1 MNEAQTGSPKWLASA
16 LARNPEVIPGGIAVA
31 VFVLWAIFDGGVS
44 PTKSWPGALFL
55 LGLLVATIFGYRRHL
70 PAIPLPALWAI
81 GLLAGFAAWNFL
93 SITWA
98 DDQGAAWDGANRCLL
113 YLTVFG
119 LFALMPWSA
128 RTGALLLGA
137 YAVVMAAVAAI
148 TLLGA
153 AASSH
158 PFSYLISNRFALP
171 AGYYNAN
178 AALFT
183 LAFFPAVLLA
193 SRREVPWPLRGLLLA
208 SAGVLFD
215 FALLPQSRGWLIA
228 APVALIAYLVFVPD
242 RVRSLIVL
250 APLAVVAALT
260 ASPTLDVFNSAGTG
274 GLESALNGARN
285 AMLIG
290 AAALFL
296 VGALIGLTERRV
308 QISEASARIGARAI
322 GGLAWLAAL
331 AGLIAAIAV
340 IGNPVSWVGD
350 RWHDFKSGHSEPVAQ
365 GSRLGQGLGSN
376 RYDFWRVAADEFKG
390 APVIGAGSDNFA
402 EAYVQDRHSDEEPTF
417 PHNLSLEVI
426 AGTGTIGGLLFGG
439 FLVVTL
445 VGVGRVRLGAED
457 PMARGVAGVIAV
469 VFVYWFVHS
478 IGDWFWAFPAL
489 SAPVFAWL
497 AIGMRLDADHATVAK
512 ARRAKAKGWNLAI
525 AAGSV
530 AALLFATA
538 SLALPWIAA
547 IDVNKAEAIW
557 GSNPGAAFDRLDRAR
572 NLNFLSAQ
580 PDLVEGG
587 IAVRLGEN
595 RRVRASFERALE
607 RDPRNWYAEIE
618 LATLD
623 GVEGDKQS
631 ALARLDRVAV
641 LNPREPLTETV
652 RQGVLSGKPVTLD
665 QLSTD
670 FLDRYCRQLGRTAG
684 PNGCRSG

>member
-1 MNEAQTGSPKWLASA
+1 MNEADTGSPKSLASA
-16 LARNPEVIPGGIAVA
+16 LTRNPEVIPGALAVA
-31 VFVLWAIFDGGVS
+31 VFVLWAIFDGGV
-44 PTKSWPGALFL
+44 PATKSWPGALFL
-55 LGLLVATIFGYRRHL
+55 LGLLVATLFGYRRHL
-70 PAIPLPALWAI
+70 PAIPRPALWAI

-113 YLTVFG
+113 YLTVFA

-153 AASSH
+153 AASAH

-183 LAFFPAVLLA
+183 LAFFPAILLA

-228 APVALIAYLVFVPD
+228 APVALIAYLVLVPD

-260 ASPTLDVFNSAGTG
+260 APPILDVFNSAGTG
-274 GLESALNGARN
+274 GVEAALNGARN
-285 AMLIG
+285 ATLIG
-290 AAALFL
+290 AVVLFL
-296 VGALIGLTERRV
+296 AGALMGLIEGRV

-322 GGLAWLAAL
+322 GGLAWLAVL
-331 AGLIAAIAV
+331 VGLIAAIAV

-350 RWHDFKSGHSEPVAQ
+350 RWHDFKTGHSEPVAQ

-402 EAYVQDRHSDEEPTF
+402 EAYIRDRHSNEEPTY
-417 PHNLSLEVI
+417 PHNLALEVV
-426 AGTGTIGGLLFGG
+426 AGTGIVGGLLFGG

-445 VGVGRVRLGAED
+445 IGVGRVRLGAED
-457 PMARGVAGVIAV
+457 PMARAVAGVTAV
-469 VFVYWFVHS
+469 VFIYWFVHS

-497 AIGMRLDADHATVAK
+497 AIGMRLDAD
-512 ARRAKAKGWNLAI
+512 RAKVVQPSWSKGWTAAI
-525 AAGSV
+525 ATGSV
-530 AALLFATA
+530 AALLFATV

-557 GSNPGAAFDRLDRAR
+557 GSNPGAAFDRLDQAR
-572 NLNFLSAQ
+572 NLNFLSAE

-587 IAVRLGEN
+587 IAVRLGDN

-623 GVEGDKQS
+623 GVEGNKQS

-641 LNPREPLTETV
+641 LNPREPLTATV

-670 FLDRYCRQLGRTAG
+670 FLDRYCQQLGRTAG
-684 PNGCRSG
+684 PDGCRSS

>member
-1 MNEAQTGSPKWLASA
+1 MTEAETGSPKWLGSA
-16 LARNPEVIPGGIAVA
+16 LTRNPEVIPGGLAVA
-31 VFVLWAIFDGGVS
+31 VFVLWAIFDGGV
-44 PTKSWPGALFL
+44 PATKSWPGALFL
-55 LGLLVATIFGYRRHL
+55 LGLLVATLFGYRRHL
-70 PAIPLPALWAI
+70 PAIPRPAVWAI

-128 RTGALLLGA
+128 RTAALLLGA
-137 YAVVMAAVAAI
+137 YAVVLAAVAAI

-153 AASSH
+153 AASAQ

-183 LAFFPAVLLA
+183 LAFFPAILLA

-228 APVALIAYLVFVPD
+228 APVALIAYLVLVPD

-260 ASPTLDVFNSAGTG
+260 ASPVLDVFSSAGTG
-274 GLESALNGARN
+274 GVEAALDGARN
-285 AMLIG
+285 ATLIG
-290 AAALFL
+290 AAVLFL
-296 VGALIGLTERRV
+296 AGALIGLIEGRV
-308 QISEASARIGARAI
+308 EVSEASARIGSRAI
-322 GGLAWLAAL
+322 GGLAWLAVL
-331 AGLIAAIAV
+331 AGVIAAIAV

-350 RWHDFKSGHSEPVAQ
+350 RWHDFKTGNSEPVAQ

-376 RYDFWRVAADEFKG
+376 RYDFWRVAADEFKE
-390 APVIGAGSDNFA
+390 APVVGAGSDNFA
-402 EAYVQDRHSDEEPTF
+402 EAYIRDRRSNEEPTF
-417 PHNLSLEVI
+417 PHNLPLEVV
-426 AGTGTIGGLLFGG
+426 AGTGIVGGALFGG

-445 VGVGRVRLGAED
+445 IGVGRVRLGAED
-457 PMARGVAGVIAV
+457 PMARAVAGVTAV
-469 VFVYWFVHS
+469 VFIYWFVHS

-497 AIGMRLDADHATVAK
+497 AIGMRLDGDRTPVAK
-512 ARRAKAKGWNLAI
+512 ARRAKGWTLAI

-530 AALLFATA
+530 GALLFATA
-538 SLALPWIAA
+538 SLALPWIATL
-547 IDVNKAEAIW
+547 DVNKAEAIW
-557 GSNPGAAFDRLDRAR
+557 GSNPGAAFDRLDQAR
-572 NLNFLSAQ
+572 NLNFLSAD

-641 LNPREPLTETV
+641 LNPREPLTATV

-665 QLSTD
+665 QLSSD
-670 FLDRYCRQLGRTAG
+670 FLDRYCQQLGRTAG
-684 PNGCRSG
+684 PNGCRSS